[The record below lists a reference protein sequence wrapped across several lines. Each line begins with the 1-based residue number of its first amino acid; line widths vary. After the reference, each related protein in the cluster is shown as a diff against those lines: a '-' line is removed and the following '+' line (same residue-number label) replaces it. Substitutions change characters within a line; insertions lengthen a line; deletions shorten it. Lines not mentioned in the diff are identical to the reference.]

1 MINIAKMSK
10 EELTRK
16 MHSEFN
22 VPESVNV
29 KLTAFMALSD
39 MQEFG
44 YSYQDVISLYDITI
58 EEIKSFEHEFHSL

>member
-1 MINIAKMSK
+1 MSK
-10 EELTRK
+10 EELTPK

-22 VPESVNV
+22 FPASAIV

-44 YSYQDVISLYDITI
+44 YSYQDVISLYDISI
-58 EEIKSFEHEFHSL
+58 EEIKIFEQEFHSL